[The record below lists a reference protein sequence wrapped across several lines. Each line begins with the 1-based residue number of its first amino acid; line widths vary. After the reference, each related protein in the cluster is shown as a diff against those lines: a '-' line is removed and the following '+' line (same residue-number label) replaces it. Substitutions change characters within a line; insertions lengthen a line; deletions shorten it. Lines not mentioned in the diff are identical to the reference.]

1 MKTLAVVLLTALACS
16 PATAALESLDNESLS
31 EVWGQSGANIELEL
45 RLNQTITGSPAAPT
59 SVTRLCTDPLDCRLG
74 IKLNNRTPWLVFKG
88 VSGGI
93 YIPQMSLDGS
103 DISYVQDDNV
113 TTTWQGAIR
122 LGFGGAANKIRFDN
136 FGFESMA
143 AENDISGT
151 PGYRVLTEK
160 DGANFTDGKY
170 TAAASVYDTGREV
183 GFLGLNINGNVAING
198 TIRMFSCP
206 ANHKRC

>member
-74 IKLNNRTPWLVFKG
+74 IKFNNRTPWLVFKG

-113 TTTWQGAIR
+113 TTSWQGAIR
-122 LGFGGAANKIRFDN
+122 LGFGGSANKIRFDH
-136 FGFESMA
+136 FGFEAMA

-151 PGYRVLTEK
+151 EGYRVLNEK
-160 DGANFTDGKY
+160 DGANFTNGKY
-170 TAAASVYDTGREV
+170 TAAASVYDTDREV